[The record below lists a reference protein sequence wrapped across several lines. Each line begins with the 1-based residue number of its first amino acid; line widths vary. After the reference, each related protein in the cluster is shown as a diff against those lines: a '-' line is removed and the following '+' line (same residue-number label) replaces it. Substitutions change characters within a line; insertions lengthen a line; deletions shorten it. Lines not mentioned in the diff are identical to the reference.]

1 MKKIKVGIP
10 RALLYYRY
18 GVLWKTFF
26 ELLGCNVVLSP
37 ETNKQILELG
47 VNNTIDECCL
57 SYKIYVGHVLYL
69 SKICDYILIPRVCD
83 YGKKDKVCTRFNGI
97 YDDIKYKIPT
107 SQILDYNTEYTKLK
121 FPILGFIKIGFKFSK
136 NIVKI
141 IHSYYKAKN
150 KQKIH
155 NINGANTEK
164 NKLSKPNKKILILS
178 HFYNIQDKF
187 ISKYITDYL
196 EFNNIIPIY
205 SNKLNKKLTK
215 EFSQYFSNTLY
226 WKYSKEMI
234 GSLYYT
240 KNMIDGIIFISTY
253 PCGIDSL
260 VNNLAIL
267 KNKDIPILNL
277 VIDENITDL
286 SLETKLESFI
296 DILNQQGGKNE

>member
-18 GVLWKTFF
+18 GVLWKSFF
-26 ELLGCNVVLSP
+26 ESLGCNVVLSP
-37 ETNKQILELG
+37 ETNRQIIEHG

-57 SYKIYVGHVLYL
+57 SYKIYIGHVLYL
-69 SKICDYILIPRVCD
+69 SNICDYILVARVCD
-83 YGKKDKVCTRFNGI
+83 YGKKDKVCTRLNGT
-97 YDDIKYKIPT
+97 YDDIKNIIPK
-107 SQILDYNTEYTKLK
+107 SQILDYDIEHTKLK
-121 FPILGFIKIGFKFSK
+121 FPLLGFIKIGLKFTK
-136 NIVKI
+136 NIIKI
-141 IHSYYKAKN
+141 IYSYYKAKY
-150 KQKIH
+150 KQKLYDT
-155 NINGANTEK
+155 NQANNEK
-164 NKLSKPNKKILILS
+164 NKLSKNNKKILIIS

-187 ISKYITDYL
+187 ISNYITTYL
-196 EFNNIIPIY
+196 KENNIIPIY
-205 SNKLNKKLTK
+205 SNKINKKITTK
-215 EFSQYFSNTLY
+215 FSEYFSNTLY
-226 WKYSKEMI
+226 WKYSKEII

-277 VIDENITDL
+277 VIDENITEL

-296 DILNQQGGKNE
+296 DILKQGEANE

>member
-1 MKKIKVGIP
+1 MKKIKIGIP

-18 GVLWKTFF
+18 GVLWKNFF
-26 ELLGCNVVLSP
+26 ESLGCNVILSP

-47 VNNTIDECCL
+47 LNNTIDECCL

-69 SKICDYILIPRVCD
+69 SNISDYVLITRACD
-83 YGKKDKVCTRFNGI
+83 YGKKDKVCTRLNGT
-97 YDDIKYKIPT
+97 YDDIKHKIPIH
-107 SQILDYNTEYTKLK
+107 QILGYDIEYTKLK
-121 FPILGFIKIGFKFSK
+121 FPIIEFIKIGLKFTK
-136 NIVKI
+136 NIFKI
-141 IHSYYKAKN
+141 VYSYYKATK
-150 KQKIH
+150 KQKIYD
-155 NINGANTEK
+155 INKANAEK
-164 NKLSKPNKKILILS
+164 NKLSKDNKKILILS
-178 HFYNIQDKF
+178 HFYNIEDKF
-187 ISKYITDYL
+187 ISKYIIDYL
-196 EFNNIIPIY
+196 EENNIIPIY
-205 SNKLNKKLTK
+205 SNKLDKKTMTF
-215 EFSQYFSNTLY
+215 FSSYFSNTLY

-296 DILNQQGGKNE
+296 EILKQGDKDE